1 MHPAGVPRD
10 VFEIAQERPADRDR
24 EVAAQRRALRVE
36 RGDERLIEQSI
47 LAHRQR
53 QAIAIRAAVEPLA

>member
-1 MHPAGVPRD
+1 MHAARIPRD
-10 VFEIAQERPADRDR
+10 VFEIAQERPADPDR

-36 RGDERLIEQSI
+36 RGDERLIEQSK
-47 LAHRQR
+47 LPHPQR